1 MNKFL
6 ATPQASQLLAFLRR
20 KRIPL
25 SISSQMSLMVRIAW
39 NPICVHQQD
48 SKRLFLLLMKR
59 FLAGFARNNVPKWL
73 NKHATLCIN
82 RLNFRRA
89 VKCMEMSMHFENY
102 QLADVCAD
110 LFRQGRVGVSIN
122 LDKALEIAKAGERE
136 GNMSCS
142 CLIRLISDDMHTRE
156 PDWLRNRR
164 ILCCEEYERLYPD
177 ITHSTCDCRY
187 CVTFRGTMWPSRH
200 SFVCLSAARDG
211 YAPAQCVFGM
221 FLSYEASPHTRD
233 KALYW
238 FIRAAKQ
245 GHPGALR
252 RVALHL
258 YWGWGTEINLESA
271 YILFKRAKEAGN
283 TDCDEYLRSTKQMM
297 ENE

>member
-1 MNKFL
+1 
-6 ATPQASQLLAFLRR
+6 
-20 KRIPL
+20 
-25 SISSQMSLMVRIAW
+25 
-39 NPICVHQQD
+39 
-48 SKRLFLLLMKR
+48 MKR
-59 FLAGFARNNVPKWL
+59 FLAGFARKNVPSWL

-89 VKCMEMSMHFENY
+89 VKCMELSMHFENY

-136 GNMSCS
+136 GNKNCP
-142 CLIRLISDDMHTRE
+142 CIFRLISYNRYTRE
-156 PDWLRNRR
+156 SERLRNGV
-164 ILCCEEYERLYPD
+164 RLSCREDLDRLHSYMPD
-177 ITHSTCDCRY
+177 MSDLTCDCTY
-187 CVTFRGTMWPSRH
+187 CVTLKGTRWPSRH
-200 SFVCLSAARDG
+200 SLACLGAARNG

-221 FLSYEASPHTRD
+221 FFSYEASPHTHD
-233 KALYW
+233 KELYW